1 LNRLKNETLVSS
13 AISTSSTSSSS
24 SYGENIQQRRMT
36 NV

>member
-1 LNRLKNETLVSS
+1 LKRLKNETLVSS

-24 SYGENIQQRRMT
+24 YGENIQQRRMT